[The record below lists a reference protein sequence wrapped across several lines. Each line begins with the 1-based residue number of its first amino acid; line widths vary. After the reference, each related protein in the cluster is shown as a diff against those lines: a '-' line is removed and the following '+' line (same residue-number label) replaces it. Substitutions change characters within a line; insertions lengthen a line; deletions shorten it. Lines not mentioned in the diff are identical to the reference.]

1 MESLIK
7 LAGLSYSYILKNF
20 YNKKTLYSVFI
31 AYGVFKTIYLVFIDP
46 LRKIPGPWY
55 ARFSANP
62 ANRASLKGEITRYL
76 QSLHDKYG
84 PIVRVTPDKVSVS
97 NTKEFKK
104 ILASYK
110 YRKTEGVEGFAN
122 VHESILSTRDEDF
135 NRMRR
140 RQVGP
145 AFSTTGLNSVD
156 SIVFEL
162 CVTNVEKKFIRDIE
176 LGGGAAEFNYFK
188 HYQNIAADVIG
199 ELAFG
204 KSFDAVKNDGHDVT
218 NWVNSA
224 MRNFVIFKSFP
235 LLKLIQRMIPAL
247 TRDETRLKNYC
258 LQAIKQRKDLIKNNN
273 YNGKRVDI
281 LQMYLAAINTSNNKP
296 LSEDELISEMVTM
309 VAAGVDT
316 TSITMTWLTVYY
328 MLYPHV
334 YKRVLDEIRTNFPD
348 KDRKITQNDAKEKLP
363 YFIATVYETLRVVG
377 PAGGILFR
385 EAPNDGVE
393 ILGYNI
399 PQGNEVGMFIPGT
412 HNDTEVWND
421 PRTFNPDR
429 FLGPEGEKFKREI
442 VAFSTGV
449 RICPGRNLAWMEILQ
464 IIPNML
470 KDFDLELPADSKFGP
485 NILDPK
491 RNNQPLL
498 PKDITFSTR
507 PPANPDADCNIVIKK
522 RVY

>member
-7 LAGLSYSYILKNF
+7 LADLSYSYILKNF

-62 ANRASLKGEITRYL
+62 ANRAVLKGETTRYL

-84 PIVRVTPDKVSVS
+84 PIVRITPDKVSVS

-110 YRKTEGVEGFAN
+110 YRKGEEYEGFAN
-122 VHESILSTRDEDF
+122 VHESIFSTRDEDF

-145 AFSTTGLNSVD
+145 AFSTTGLNTVD
-156 SIVFEL
+156 SKVFEL
-162 CVTNVEKKFIRDIE
+162 CVTNVENKFIRDID
-176 LGGGAAEFNYFK
+176 LGGGATEFNYFK

-204 KSFDAVKNDGHDVT
+204 KSFDAVKNDGHDIT
-218 NWVNSA
+218 DWVNSS
-224 MRNFVIFKSFP
+224 MRNSVIFRSFP
-235 LLKLIQRMIPAL
+235 LLKLIQQMIPAL
-247 TRDETRLKNYC
+247 TTKERKLRNYC
-258 LQAIKQRKDLIKNNN
+258 LEAIKQRKDLIKNNK
-273 YNGKRVDI
+273 YDEKRIDI
-281 LQMYLAAINTSNNKP
+281 LQMYLTAINTSNNKP
-296 LSEDELISEMVTM
+296 LSEDELIAEMVTM
-309 VAAGVDT
+309 VIAGVDT

-328 MLYPHV
+328 MLYPHI

-348 KDRKITQNDAKEKLP
+348 KDRKITQHDAKEKLP

-377 PAGGILFR
+377 SVGGILFR
-385 EAPNDGVE
+385 EAPKDGVE

-399 PQGNEVGMFIPGT
+399 PQGNEFGMFIPGT
-412 HNDTEVWND
+412 HNDTEVWHD

-429 FLGPEGEKFKREI
+429 FLGPEGDNLKKEI

-498 PKDITFSTR
+498 PKDITFATR

>member
-1 MESLIK
+1 MFALM
-7 LAGLSYSYILKNF
+7 
-20 YNKKTLYSVFI
+20 T
-31 AYGVFKTIYLVFIDP
+31 
-46 LRKIPGPWY
+46 
-55 ARFSANP
+55 
-62 ANRASLKGEITRYL
+62 GEATRYY
-76 QSLHDKYG
+76 QKLHDKYG
-84 PIVRVTPDKVSVS
+84 PIVRTSPNESSVA

-104 ILASYK
+104 IMTSHR
-110 YRKTEGVEGFAN
+110 YRKGEIYEDFAN
-122 VHESILSTRDEDF
+122 IGETIFSTRHEDF

-145 AFSTTGLNSVD
+145 AFSTTGLDTVD
-156 SIVFEL
+156 SIIFEI
-162 CVTNVEKKFIRDIE
+162 CVTNVENKFNESIE
-176 LGGGAAEFNYFK
+176 L
-188 HYQNIAADVIG
+188 ADVIG

-204 KSFDAVKNDGHDVT
+204 KSFDAVKNDGHDIT
-218 NWVNSA
+218 DWVNSS
-224 MRNFVIFKSFP
+224 MRNSVIFKSFP
-235 LLKLIQRMIPAL
+235 LLNLIQKMIPAL
-247 TRDETRLKNYC
+247 TRNETQLRNYC
-258 LQAIKQRKDLIKNNN
+258 LEAIRQRKDLIKNNK
-273 YNGKRVDI
+273 YDGKRIDI
-281 LQMYLAAINTSNNKP
+281 LQMYLTAINTYNNKP
-296 LSEDELISEMVTM
+296 LSEDELVSEMVTM
-309 VAAGVDT
+309 VIAGVDT
-316 TSITMTWLTVYY
+316 TSITMTWLTIYY
-328 MLYPHV
+328 MLYPHI

-377 PAGGILFR
+377 SVGGSLFR
-385 EAPNDGVE
+385 EAPKEGVE

-399 PQGNEVGMFIPGT
+399 PQGNEIGMFIPGT
-412 HNDTEVWND
+412 HNDTEVWHD

-429 FLGPEGEKFKREI
+429 FLGPEGEKLKKEI

-498 PKDITFSTR
+498 PKDITFGTR
-507 PPANPDADCNIVIKK
+507 SPANPDADCNIVIKK